1 MTVEGSTNKEVLLT
15 YLEQVLC
22 PHLRAGQTVILD
34 NLSVHKNDQVREQI
48 EARGRRLIFLPAY
61 SPDLNPI
68 EHAFSKLKPLL
79 SKAKARTQEDLE
91 SAIAAALATLTSEDA
106 RSWFNHC
113 GFPIA
118 QST

>member
-1 MTVEGSTNKEVLLT
+1 MIERYGSGKLSPLKASSEDLRERVLLAVDAGT
-15 YLEQVLC
+15 PHAEIVRVLRVS
-22 PHLRAGQTVILD
+22 L
-34 NLSVHKNDQVREQI
+34 
-48 EARGRRLIFLPAY
+48 
-61 SPDLNPI
+61 
-68 EHAFSKLKPLL
+68 
-79 SKAKARTQEDLE
+79 AKARTQEDLE